1 MTFVRRTRQSQDS
14 NPGRTP
20 KCSPF
25 HHPKQLL
32 EVDQELWG
40 QGSPPNPLKT
50 LSREALEVNLLG
62 GAYRIEKL
70 GISDLEASP

>member
-1 MTFVRRTRQSQDS
+1 MQSQDS

-50 LSREALEVNLLG
+50 LS
-62 GAYRIEKL
+62 
-70 GISDLEASP
+70 